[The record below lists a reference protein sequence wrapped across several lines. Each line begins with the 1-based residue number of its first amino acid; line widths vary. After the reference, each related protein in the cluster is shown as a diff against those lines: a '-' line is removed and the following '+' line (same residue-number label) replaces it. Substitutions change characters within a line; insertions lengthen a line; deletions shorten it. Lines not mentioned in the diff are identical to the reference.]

1 MLVSRKAIDERRSNL
16 AVVRSEDERPDNE
29 IGKID
34 KEEKFIDKFEK
45 R

>member
-1 MLVSRKAIDERRSNL
+1 MISRKASYERRSNL
-16 AVVRSEDERPDNE
+16 AVVRSEYAQPDNE
-29 IGKID
+29 IGKIG